1 VQSLA
6 CLIATVI
13 GIRNKDAV
21 QEYLDFWLRNYDMY
35 FMKNTLNDLKGGE
48 HTVLM
53 VHRRPVPITLSKE

>member
-13 GIRNKDAV
+13 GIGNKDAV
-21 QEYLDFWLRNYDMY
+21 QEHLDFWLGKYDKQ
-35 FMKNTLNDLKGGE
+35 FMKNTLDDMKGGE

-53 VHRRPVPITLSKE
+53 VYRRPVPITLSKE

>member
-21 QEYLDFWLRNYDMY
+21 EEHLDFWLRNYNMQ
-35 FMKNTLNDLKGGE
+35 FMKDTLDDMKGGE

-53 VHRRPVPITLSKE
+53 VYRRPVPISLSKE

>member
-1 VQSLA
+1 VQSLP

-21 QEYLDFWLRNYDMY
+21 QEHLDFWLRNYDME
-35 FMKNTLNDLKGGE
+35 FMKNTLDDMKGGE

-53 VHRRPVPITLSKE
+53 VLRRPVPITLAKE